1 MMEQMAGSCPAP
13 TQTSVKTWL
22 PSSTRGAIIAPSYIT
37 SRFHGDG
44 VRYKAKLIGMD
55 TVPDVQGEKMCYE
68 SMMKLKGLEEA
79 ARKQGKH
86 KQRVW
91 LKISYGGLK
100 IVDEKTGAVV
110 HNHEKSK
117 ISYLTKDES
126 DPRAL
131 AYIYQ
136 YTDACMLFYIKMA
149 YLAAPVLIDIMEI
162 CQSADQETPQ
172 EPVETPKQNIPLLV
186 INESLAAPAEE
197 LDPEN
202 VFSPRPETP
211 PEPSNQ
217 TSSTNELMEV
227 FAPPM
232 KEPMAPTQMLGPL
245 ASPEVSQ
252 ASEPESP
259 QPMLSTSQI
268 LSIFQTQPVGG
279 SPFASPQYSPTTMPW
294 AQQGPLGNQW
304 AQPYPGSMSAWA
316 PPGVTAPPAGSQA
329 QTHSV
334 VTPQPRVMMGG
345 NTAGCPTTPSPLHGH
360 PVPVN
365 SLHTPAGTTGAPQ
378 AVSPTSNKPSDGG
391 FFDWDVL
398 KMDVNV

>member
-1 MMEQMAGSCPAP
+1 MAGSCPAP

-22 PSSTRGAIIAPSYIT
+22 PSSTRGAVIAPSYTT
-37 SRFHGDG
+37 SRFQGDG
-44 VRYKAKLIGMD
+44 VRYKAKLIGTD
-55 TVPDVQGEKMCYE
+55 TVPDVQGEKWCYE

-91 LKISYGGLK
+91 LKISYSGLK
-100 IVDEKTGAVV
+100 IVDEKSGVVV
-110 HNHEKSK
+110 HDHEKSK
-117 ISYLTKDES
+117 IIYLTKDES
-126 DPRAL
+126 EPRAL

-136 YTDACMLFYIKMA
+136 YKDASMLFYIKMA
-149 YLAAPVLIDIMEI
+149 HLAAPVLIDIMEI

-186 INESLAAPAEE
+186 INEGSAAPAEE
-197 LDPEN
+197 LDPES

-232 KEPMAPTQMLGPL
+232 KEPMSPTQMLESP
-245 ASPEVSQ
+245 ASPELSPT
-252 ASEPESP
+252 SEPESP
-259 QPMLSTSQI
+259 QPMLSNSQI
-268 LSIFQTQPVGG
+268 LSIFQTQPGGG
-279 SPFASPQYSPTTMPW
+279 SPYASPQYSPTTMRW

-304 AQPYPGSMSAWA
+304 AQPHPWA

-329 QTHSV
+329 QTLGV
-334 VTPQPRVMMGG
+334 VTPQPGLMMGG
-345 NTAGCPTTPSPLHGH
+345 DTAGRPTTPSPLHGH
-360 PVPVN
+360 PVSVN

-378 AVSPTSNKPSDGG
+378 EASPTSNKPSDG
-391 FFDWDVL
+391 FFDWDVFN
-398 KMDVNV
+398 MNVNA

>member
-1 MMEQMAGSCPAP
+1 MMEMEQPAGSRPAP
-13 TQTSVKTWL
+13 SQAAVRTWL
-22 PSSTRGAIIAPSYIT
+22 PSSTRGATIASSYIT

-55 TVPDVQGEKMCYE
+55 TMPDVQMEKMCWQ
-68 SMMKLKGLEEA
+68 SMMKMKGLEEA

-91 LKISYGGLK
+91 LNISFSGLK

-110 HNHEKSK
+110 FDHEKSK
-117 ISYLTKDES
+117 INYLTKDES

-136 YTDACMLFYIKMA
+136 YKDACILFYIRMA
-149 YLAAPVLIDIMEI
+149 NLAAPVLIDIMEV
-162 CQSADQETPQ
+162 CQGADQETPQ
-172 EPVETPKQNIPLLV
+172 PAEMPNQNIPLLIV
-186 INESLAAPAEE
+186 NEGSAALAKE
-197 LDPEN
+197 LNPEN
-202 VFSPRPETP
+202 LFSPRPETP
-211 PEPSNQ
+211 SGQPNQ
-217 TSSTNELMEV
+217 TSSTTELMAV

-232 KEPMAPTQMLGPL
+232 RDPMAPTQMLEPPTSTQL
-245 ASPEVSQ
+245 SQ
-252 ASEPESP
+252 TREPESL

-268 LSIFQTQPVGG
+268 VSMFQPQPVGG
-279 SPFASPQYSPTTMPW
+279 SPYSSTTMPW

-304 AQPYPGSMSAWA
+304 VGPYPGNMSAWA
-316 PPGVTAPPAGSQA
+316 PPGIAAPPAGSQA
-329 QTHSV
+329 QTQTV
-334 VTPQPRVMMGG
+334 VNPQPGWMVGG
-345 NTAGCPTTPSPLHGH
+345 NTAGSPTTPYPLHGH

-378 AVSPTSNKPSDGG
+378 AVSPTSNKPSRGD

-398 KMDVNV
+398 KMDVNI

>member
-1 MMEQMAGSCPAP
+1 MEQMAGSCPAP

-86 KQRVW
+86 KQRVL

-110 HNHEKSK
+110 HDHEKSK
-117 ISYLTKDES
+117 INYLTKDES

-136 YTDACMLFYIKMA
+136 YTDVSMLFYIRMA
-149 YLAAPVLIDIMEI
+149 SLAAPVLIDIMEI
-162 CQSADQETPQ
+162 CQSVDQETPQKPVETPQ

-186 INESLAAPAEE
+186 INEGLATPAEE
-197 LDPEN
+197 LDPES

-211 PEPSNQ
+211 PEPSDQ

-232 KEPMAPTQMLGPL
+232 KEPIVPTQMLEPP
-245 ASPEVSQ
+245 ASQEI
-252 ASEPESP
+252 SEPESP
-259 QPMLSTSQI
+259 QPMLSNSQI

-279 SPFASPQYSPTTMPW
+279 SPYVSPQYSPTTVPW

-316 PPGVTAPPAGSQA
+316 PPGVAAPPAGSQA
-329 QTHSV
+329 QTLSA
-334 VTPQPRVMMGG
+334 VTPQPGIMMGG
-345 NTAGCPTTPSPLHGH
+345 NMAGCPTPPSPFMGTPSL
-360 PVPVN
+360 
-365 SLHTPAGTTGAPQ
+365 
-378 AVSPTSNKPSDGG
+378 
-391 FFDWDVL
+391 
-398 KMDVNV
+398 